1 MNFINVK
8 TKSTQSEINEIL
20 FTMSVSDVK
29 RIENL
34 YSSFDFVEYTDDN
47 DLECMFCI
55 IDNYHLSKLSE
66 CYKGFSINFEFVD
79 LTKEVFYDIPF
90 RITYK
95 NQFKKPIVSRVIN
108 LISEFKF
115 NYTDIDIVL
124 DKINE
129 RGIDSLTDFDKNVLE
144 SF

>member
-1 MNFINVK
+1 MKFVNVK

-20 FTMSVSDVK
+20 FNMSMSDVK
-29 RIENL
+29 KVENL
-34 YSSFDFVEYTDDN
+34 YSSFYFVEYTDDN
-47 DLECMFCI
+47 DLECMFCV
-55 IDNYHLSKLSE
+55 IDDYHLSKLSE

-115 NYTDIDIVL
+115 NYTDTDIVL

-129 RGIDSLTDFDKNVLE
+129 RGIDSLTDFDKNILE

>member
-1 MNFINVK
+1 MKFINVK
-8 TKSTQSEINEIL
+8 TKSTQIEIDEIL
-20 FTMSVSDVK
+20 FNMSMSDVK
-29 RIENL
+29 KVETL
-34 YSSFDFVEYTDDN
+34 YSNFDFVEYTDDN
-47 DLECMFCI
+47 GFECMFCV
-55 IDNYHLSKLSE
+55 IDDHYLSKLSE
-66 CYKGFSINFEFVD
+66 CYKGFSIKFDFID

-95 NQFKKPIVSRVIN
+95 NQYKKPIVSRVIN

-115 NYTDIDIVL
+115 NYTDVDIIL

-144 SF
+144 NY

>member
-47 DLECMFCI
+47 DLECMFCVI
-55 IDNYHLSKLSE
+55 GDYHLSKLSE

>member
-47 DLECMFCI
+47 DLECMFCV
-55 IDNYHLSKLSE
+55 IDDYHLSKLSE

>member
-1 MNFINVK
+1 MKFVNVK

-20 FTMSVSDVK
+20 FNMSMSDVK
-29 RIENL
+29 KVENL

-47 DLECMFCI
+47 DLECMFCV
-55 IDNYHLSKLSE
+55 IDDYHLSKLSE

-115 NYTDIDIVL
+115 NYTDTDIDL

-129 RGIDSLTDFDKNVLE
+129 RGIDSLTDFDKNILE

>member
-1 MNFINVK
+1 MKFINVK
-8 TKSTQSEINEIL
+8 TKSTQCEIDEIL
-20 FTMSVSDVK
+20 FNMSVSDIKKV
-29 RIENL
+29 ENL

-47 DLECMFCI
+47 DLECMFCV
-55 IDNYHLSKLSE
+55 IDDYHLSKLSE
-66 CYKGFSINFEFVD
+66 CYKEFSINFDFVD

>member
-1 MNFINVK
+1 MKFINVK
-8 TKSTQSEINEIL
+8 TKSTQCEIDEIL
-20 FTMSVSDVK
+20 FNMSMSDVK
-29 RIENL
+29 KVENL

-47 DLECMFCI
+47 DLECMFCV
-55 IDNYHLSKLSE
+55 IDDYHLSKLSE
-66 CYKGFSINFEFVD
+66 CYKEFSINFDFID

>member
-1 MNFINVK
+1 MKFINVK
-8 TKSTQSEINEIL
+8 TKSTQCEIDEIL
-20 FTMSVSDVK
+20 FNMSMSDVK
-29 RIENL
+29 KVENL

-47 DLECMFCI
+47 DLECMFCV
-55 IDNYHLSKLSE
+55 IDDYHLSKLSK
-66 CYKGFSINFEFVD
+66 CYKGFSIDFEFVD

-95 NQFKKPIVSRVIN
+95 NQFKKTIVSKVIN

-115 NYTDIDIVL
+115 NYTDVDIVL

>member
-47 DLECMFCI
+47 DLECMFCV

>member
-1 MNFINVK
+1 
-8 TKSTQSEINEIL
+8 
-20 FTMSVSDVK
+20 MSVSDVK

-47 DLECMFCI
+47 DLECMFCVI
-55 IDNYHLSKLSE
+55 GDYHLSKLSE

>member
-47 DLECMFCI
+47 DLECMFCV
-55 IDNYHLSKLSE
+55 IDDYHLSKLSE

-115 NYTDIDIVL
+115 NYTNIDIVL